1 MKAFKDGQG
10 PRTHKNREIA
20 ILQRL
25 IDKIYCPEVAKES
38 PDKILTPKDIAEK
51 IRAHINEHGP
61 MRQFVARKI
70 RVYKSIFPNNTELAQ
85 MWHFAR
91 ADVLTTIDLIQIYFD
106 RVWMILKLCYKYH
119 LLIITSR
126 TRTTTSLGHGIR
138 TLADNGGVR
147 IPWPVRPCPSLKWTP

>member
-51 IRAHINEHGP
+51 IRAHINVCPVPKPTKKMIFLLTAHLGTRPNAAVCRSENSSLQEH
-61 MRQFVARKI
+61 FSK
-70 RVYKSIFPNNTELAQ
+70 
-85 MWHFAR
+85 
-91 ADVLTTIDLIQIYFD
+91 
-106 RVWMILKLCYKYH
+106 
-119 LLIITSR
+119 
-126 TRTTTSLGHGIR
+126 
-138 TLADNGGVR
+138 
-147 IPWPVRPCPSLKWTP
+147 